1 MRLQDVL
8 NRVACGAVSTGVVG
22 DPVRFGLYLRA
33 RVLHGDC
40 QAALAHH
47 REVDDIISDEGRFG
61 GGDSL
66 FREDLPED
74 ARFIL
79 NALVNVVDF
88 QIARAEG
95 DGFGKALRDDPS
107 FQAC

>member
-1 MRLQDVL
+1 LRLQDVL
-8 NRVACGAVSTGVVG
+8 NRVACGAVSTGVG
-22 DPVRFGLYLRA
+22 SDPVRFGLYLRA

-47 REVDDIISDEGRFG
+47 RQVNDIVTDKGNFG

-66 FREDLPED
+66 FLEELPEH
-74 ARFIL
+74 ARLIL

-88 QIARAEG
+88 QVPGAKGNGLRES
-95 DGFGKALRDDPS
+95 LRDDPS